1 MCKTIKQSNN
11 NAINRLPI
19 SIKKCKTQQSLS
31 ESPKLPERSTTKR
44 RQEVTETSK
53 QEEQSPIRPRRG
65 ETSKAMALS

>member
-1 MCKTIKQSNN
+1 MQK
-11 NAINRLPI
+11 
-19 SIKKCKTQQSLS
+19 QQSLS

>member
-19 SIKKCKTQQSLS
+19 SIKKCKSNKAYQNPRSYLSAQQQ
-31 ESPKLPERSTTKR
+31 KR
-44 RQEVTETSK
+44 RQEITETSK